1 MKGIKQIR
9 AKLQQLEESKAKLET
24 TRLRVMSD
32 GIEAHII
39 RDKIN
44 LLKWVL
50 DELEYNY
57 PERRMPS

>member
-9 AKLQQLEESKAKLET
+9 ARLQQLEESKAKLET
-24 TRLRVMSD
+24 TRLSVMSD

-50 DELEYNY
+50 DESEYNY

>member
-24 TRLRVMSD
+24 TRLRIMSD
-32 GIEAHII
+32 GIEAHIV

-50 DELEYNY
+50 DESEYNY
-57 PERRMPS
+57 REQRIPS

>member
-9 AKLQQLEESKAKLET
+9 TKLQQLEESKAKLET

-57 PERRMPS
+57 PESRMPS

>member
-50 DELEYNY
+50 DESEYNY

>member
-9 AKLQQLEESKAKLET
+9 AKLQQLEESKAKLEI

-32 GIEAHII
+32 GIESHII

-50 DELEYNY
+50 DESEYNY

>member
-9 AKLQQLEESKAKLET
+9 AKLQQLEESKAKLEI

-32 GIEAHII
+32 GIESHII
-39 RDKIN
+39 SDKIN

-50 DELEYNY
+50 DESEYNY

>member
-9 AKLQQLEESKAKLET
+9 VKLQQLEESKAKLEN

-50 DELEYNY
+50 DESEYNY

>member
-1 MKGIKQIR
+1 MKGIRKIR
-9 AKLQQLEESKAKLET
+9 AKLQQLEESKAKLEN

-32 GIEAHII
+32 GIEAHIV

-50 DELEYNY
+50 DESEYNY